1 MKLKT
6 LMFIAGEPS
15 GDVLAAELVKAL
27 KESPEVQALAFPPK
41 FFGAGGRHMAEAG
54 VDLALDLTQH
64 SVIGLSESLAE
75 YLRFKRIFDRL
86 FQLAIKREPEVI
98 VCVDFSGF
106 NRRFA
111 RAIKKYVRA
120 HRGTFL
126 NWDPKIVQY
135 VSPQV
140 WASRPARAYQLA
152 RDVDLLLT
160 ILPFEKDWY
169 AARVPRLHVEFVGH
183 PIVDRY
189 ASRLDGLRATRP
201 SGTPVLLLL
210 PGSRDSE
217 LKRHLPVMFASAQ
230 RIQNQASVFL
240 RMVLPTE
247 RLAELAKPKTTA
259 LPRLHVQVG
268 NLAESLAE
276 ATVAIASTGTVTVE
290 CAYIGVPTVAIYKA
304 AWSDYLI
311 ASQILRVKHLAMPNL
326 LAGEEIYPEFI
337 QHGATPDNIARAALE
352 LLNHPERRSAMKARL
367 AQVAK
372 SLGEPGASRRAAKG
386 VLSLLDQKT
395 VPIRAALAD

>member
-64 SVIGLSESLAE
+64 SVIGLSEALAE

-86 FQLAIKREPEVI
+86 FQLAIEREPEVI

-120 HRGTFL
+120 RRGTFL

-337 QHGATPDNIARAALE
+337 QHGATPDNIARATLE

-372 SLGEPGASRRAAKG
+372 SLGEQGASRRAAKG